1 MSAAPLSGPQPPRR
15 IDLGGV
21 TVDLLQIGTF
31 RSDAGAIFGPVPR
44 TTWESLVHAEI
55 DAASRLLQ
63 SLNLLHVQTS
73 EANLLLETGMLAAG
87 NTQQDEVVH
96 SVSARDA
103 LLTARI
109 DPDALRYV
117 LPSHLHRDH
126 AGGLVTSSGAAA
138 FPKATIVAPQAE
150 IDAVASRSA
159 RARTAYD
166 APLLQ
171 ALFAESE
178 PEPFI
183 SERQLLPQ
191 VELRLLG
198 GHTPGSQATIMR
210 GSERTLLFMGDLFM
224 RPWQANP
231 RWVTAFDDAAW
242 VSVDA
247 KAAIFAEAAA
257 EHWLIVQS
265 HELAAPVGHL
275 VADRDRFRFVAE

>member
-1 MSAAPLSGPQPPRR
+1 MSAAPLSGPRPARR
-15 IDLGGV
+15 IELGGV

-44 TTWESLVHAEI
+44 TTWEPLVRAEI

-63 SLNLLHVQTS
+63 SLNLLHVQTGA
-73 EANLLLETGMLAAG
+73 ANLLLETGMLAAG
-87 NTQQDEVVH
+87 VTQQDEVVH

-103 LLTARI
+103 LLTAGV

-117 LPSHLHRDH
+117 VPSHLHRDH
-126 AGGLVTSSGAAA
+126 AGGLVTGSGVAA
-138 FPKATIVAPQAE
+138 FPNATIVAPQAE
-150 IDAVASRSA
+150 LDAVASRSA
-159 RARTAYD
+159 RARAAYD

-171 ALFAESE
+171 HLFAESA
-178 PEPFI
+178 PEPFL

-198 GHTPGSQATIMR
+198 GHTPGSQATIIR

-242 VSVDA
+242 ISVDA
-247 KAAIFAEAAA
+247 KAATFAEAAA
-257 EHWLIVQS
+257 EEWLIVQS
-265 HELAAPVGHL
+265 HELEAPVGHL
-275 VADRDRFRFVAE
+275 VADRDRFRFVKE

>member
-159 RARTAYD
+159 WARAAYD

-257 EHWLIVQS
+257 KHWLIVQS

>member
-150 IDAVASRSA
+150 IDALASRSA
-159 RARTAYD
+159 RARAAYD

>member
-150 IDAVASRSA
+150 IDAVASRGA
-159 RARTAYD
+159 RAR
-166 APLLQ
+166 APHQAPHQQ

>member
-150 IDAVASRSA
+150 IDGVASRSA
-159 RARTAYD
+159 RARAAYD

>member
-159 RARTAYD
+159 RARAAYD

>member
-150 IDAVASRSA
+150 IDAVASRTA
-159 RARTAYD
+159 RARAAYD

>member
-1 MSAAPLSGPQPPRR
+1 MSAAPLSGPRPPRR

-44 TTWESLVHAEI
+44 TTWEPLVHDEI

-63 SLNLLHVQTS
+63 SLNLLHVQTGS
-73 EANLLLETGMLAAG
+73 ANLLLETGMLAAG
-87 NTQQDEVVH
+87 VTQEDDGVH

-103 LLTARI
+103 LLAARI

-159 RARTAYD
+159 RARAAYD

-198 GHTPGSQATIMR
+198 GHTPGSQATIIR

-231 RWVTAFDDAAW
+231 RWVTSFDDAAW

-257 EHWLIVQS
+257 ERWLIVQS

>member
-21 TVDLLQIGTF
+21 TVDLLQIGSF

-159 RARTAYD
+159 RARAAYD

>member
-150 IDAVASRSA
+150 IDAVASRAA
-159 RARTAYD
+159 RARAAYD

-171 ALFAESE
+171 ALCAESE

>member
-109 DPDALRYV
+109 DPDALRYI

-159 RARTAYD
+159 RARAAYD

-198 GHTPGSQATIMR
+198 GHTPGSQATIIR

-231 RWVTAFDDAAW
+231 RWVTSFDDAAW

-257 EHWLIVQS
+257 EGWLIVQS

>member
-1 MSAAPLSGPQPPRR
+1 MSAAPLSGPRPPRR
-15 IDLGGV
+15 FDLGGV
-21 TVDLLQIGTF
+21 IVDLLQIGTF

-44 TTWESLVHAEI
+44 TTWELLVHAEI

-73 EANLLLETGMLAAG
+73 SANLLLETGMLAAG
-87 NTQQDEVVH
+87 VTQEDEGVH

-103 LLTARI
+103 LQTARL
-109 DPDALRYV
+109 DPDSLRYV

-126 AGGLVTSSGAAA
+126 AGGLVTSSGGAA
-138 FPKATIVAPQAE
+138 FPNATIVAPQAE
-150 IDAVASRSA
+150 LDAVASRSA
-159 RARTAYD
+159 RARAAYD

-178 PEPFI
+178 PEPFV

-191 VELRLLG
+191 IELRLLG
-198 GHTPGSQATIMR
+198 GHTPGSQAMIIR
-210 GSERTLLFMGDLFM
+210 GSERTMLFMGDLFM

-231 RWVTAFDDAAW
+231 RWVTGLDDAAW

-247 KAAIFAEAAA
+247 KALIFAEAAA
-257 EHWLIVQS
+257 EGWLIVQS

-275 VADRDRFRFVAE
+275 VADRDRFRFLAE

>member
-1 MSAAPLSGPQPPRR
+1 MAAAPLSGPRPPRR

-21 TVDLLQIGTF
+21 RVDLLQIGTF

-159 RARTAYD
+159 RARAAYD

-198 GHTPGSQATIMR
+198 GHTPGSQATIIR

-231 RWVTAFDDAAW
+231 RWVTSFDDAAW

-247 KAAIFAEAAA
+247 KAAIFAEAAK
-257 EHWLIVQS
+257 EQWLIVQS

>member
-1 MSAAPLSGPQPPRR
+1 MVLF
-15 IDLGGV
+15 V
-21 TVDLLQIGTF
+21 TCDV
-31 RSDAGAIFGPVPR
+31 
-44 TTWESLVHAEI
+44 
-55 DAASRLLQ
+55 
-63 SLNLLHVQTS
+63 
-73 EANLLLETGMLAAG
+73 
-87 NTQQDEVVH
+87 
-96 SVSARDA
+96 
-103 LLTARI
+103 
-109 DPDALRYV
+109 
-117 LPSHLHRDH
+117 
-126 AGGLVTSSGAAA
+126 
-138 FPKATIVAPQAE
+138 
-150 IDAVASRSA
+150 
-159 RARTAYD
+159 
-166 APLLQ
+166 LLQ
-171 ALFAESE
+171 ALVAESE
-178 PEPFI
+178 PEPFLA
-183 SERQLLPQ
+183 ERQLLPQ

>member
-150 IDAVASRSA
+150 IDAVASRGA
-159 RARTAYD
+159 RARAAYD

>member
-150 IDAVASRSA
+150 IDAVASRGG
-159 RARTAYD
+159 RAPAPPD

>member
-150 IDAVASRSA
+150 IDAVASRA
-159 RARTAYD
+159 GRAPAAYD

>member
-159 RARTAYD
+159 RARAAYD

-247 KAAIFAEAAA
+247 KAAIFAEAAK
-257 EHWLIVQS
+257 EQWLIVQS

>member
-1 MSAAPLSGPQPPRR
+1 MSAAPLSGPRPPRR

-21 TVDLLQIGTF
+21 AVDLLQIGTF

-44 TTWESLVHAEI
+44 ATWEPLVHAEI

-63 SLNLLHVQTS
+63 SLNLLHVQTGS
-73 EANLLLETGMLAAG
+73 ANLLLETGMLAAG
-87 NTQQDEVVH
+87 VTQEDEGVH

-103 LLTARI
+103 LLAARI

-159 RARTAYD
+159 RARAAYD

-198 GHTPGSQATIMR
+198 GHTPGSQATIIR

-231 RWVTAFDDAAW
+231 RWVTSFDDAAW

-257 EHWLIVQS
+257 EQWLIVQS

>member
-63 SLNLLHVQTS
+63 SLNLLHVPTS

-138 FPKATIVAPQAE
+138 FPKAPNVAPQAE

-159 RARTAYD
+159 RARAAYD

>member
-150 IDAVASRSA
+150 IDAVASRGAPA
-159 RARTAYD
+159 RAAYD

-257 EHWLIVQS
+257 EQWLIVQS

>member
-126 AGGLVTSSGAAA
+126 AGGLVSSSGAAA
-138 FPKATIVAPQAE
+138 FPKATLVAPQAE

-159 RARTAYD
+159 RARAAYD

>member
-150 IDAVASRSA
+150 IDAVASRGA
-159 RARTAYD
+159 RGPAPHD